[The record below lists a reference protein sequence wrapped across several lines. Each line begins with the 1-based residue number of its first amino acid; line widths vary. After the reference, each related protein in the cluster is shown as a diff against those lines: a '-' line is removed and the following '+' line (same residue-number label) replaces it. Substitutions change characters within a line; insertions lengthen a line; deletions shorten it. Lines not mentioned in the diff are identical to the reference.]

1 MPRSATLDL
10 VYWRLVGW
18 PWGAFT
24 DRGPWAMFLGNVS
37 RLRHM
42 EHGLGVTAP
51 KTHVPRAKA
60 NRPVLL
66 VECARS
72 TRGGLRVGMVDSF
85 GWGFVWVAK
94 LRIAEL
100 AT

>member
-1 MPRSATLDL
+1 
-10 VYWRLVGW
+10 
-18 PWGAFT
+18 
-24 DRGPWAMFLGNVS
+24 
-37 RLRHM
+37 M

-72 TRGGLRVGMVDSF
+72 TRRGLRVGVVGSMDGSF
-85 GWGFVWVAK
+85 VAGRQ
-94 LRIAEL
+94 LWIARRAARL
-100 AT
+100 MRCVVRSGVT

>member
-1 MPRSATLDL
+1 
-10 VYWRLVGW
+10 
-18 PWGAFT
+18 
-24 DRGPWAMFLGNVS
+24 
-37 RLRHM
+37 M

-72 TRGGLRVGMVDSF
+72 TRGGLRVGVVDSF
-85 GWGFVWVAK
+85 EGSFVENTKRRKRGGFIGLSVCLLNISAQLKVSNYTVSRH
-94 LRIAEL
+94 LLIEINF
-100 AT
+100 

>member
-1 MPRSATLDL
+1 
-10 VYWRLVGW
+10 
-18 PWGAFT
+18 
-24 DRGPWAMFLGNVS
+24 
-37 RLRHM
+37 M

-72 TRGGLRVGMVDSF
+72 TRGGLRVGVVDSLER
-85 GWGFVWVAK
+85 GFVWGAQAMAGLSGAVCGCSNTSGGYNAV
-94 LRIAEL
+94 RP
-100 AT
+100 